1 MPPIQFEPIVSNRRG
16 VGRTPSVGDM
26 YWCLSS
32 VLLVAA
38 TYVTQAQRRDVRV
51 VAEGPSCTQCSVDTA
66 TRVILGRGTDEG
78 TLVGRPQVVF
88 EDGRQRFWVVG
99 ESEPP
104 QVYDHSGRFLANIGR
119 KGRGPGELGRPA
131 GAILLP
137 GDSVLVF
144 DGIGPRGIVVAPDLT
159 MRRSVR
165 MLGNLGRGLV
175 LQWPTAVVMNGIVG
189 TPGFAGSPLHELRFG
204 GDRADLVKSFGPG
217 AGEAAPG
224 PAARQQSQ
232 VLARARGGGF
242 WTGSQFV
249 YEFRKWR
256 SPGGEQE
263 AYRRNPSWFAGR
275 ARPWLGN
282 LTTPPPPAMA
292 GIQEDS
298 DGLLWIFVRV
308 PARNWREGWSQVP
321 AGAREVPARLILL
334 EKLFDT
340 MIEVVDPTAGVVV
353 ARRQLNQYLVD
364 LPGSGQAAFYE
375 EQNDQPIV
383 RVMSLS
389 LRRR

>member
-1 MPPIQFEPIVSNRRG
+1 MPPSQFKPIVNNCLG
-16 VGRTPSVGDM
+16 PGRISVGNLH
-26 YWCLSS
+26 WCVSC

-38 TYVTQAQRRDVRV
+38 AYVTQAQSRDPRV
-51 VAEGPSCTQCSVDTA
+51 VAEGPSCIQCSVDTA
-66 TRVILGRGTDEG
+66 TRVILGRGPNEG
-78 TLVGRPQVVF
+78 TLIGRPQVVF
-88 EDGRQRFWVVG
+88 EDGQQRFWVVG

-104 QVYDHSGRFLANIGR
+104 QVYDHSGKFLANIGR

-137 GDSVLVF
+137 GDSTLVF
-144 DGIGPRGIVVAPDLT
+144 DGLGPRGIVVAPDLT
-159 MRRSVR
+159 IRRSVR

-175 LQWPTAVVMNGIVG
+175 LQWPTEVVMNGIVA
-189 TPGFAGSPLHELRFG
+189 TPQSAGWPLHELRFG
-204 GDRADLVKSFGPG
+204 GDQANLVRSFGPG
-217 AGEAAPG
+217 GGELASG
-224 PAARQQSQ
+224 PTAWQQSQ

-256 SPGGEQE
+256 SPGDEQE
-263 AYRRNPSWFAGR
+263 SYRRSPGWFTGR
-275 ARPWLGN
+275 VKPWLGD

-292 GIQEDS
+292 GIQEDR

-308 PARNWREGWSQVP
+308 PARNWREGWSRVP
-321 AGAREVPARLILL
+321 AGAKEVLARDVLL

-364 LPGSGQAAFYE
+364 LPGAGQAAFYE
-375 EQNDQPIV
+375 EQNDQPVV